1 MHVRRASLWVPFP
14 FSADKIITENIC
26 VASKKAD
33 GVEHKIWCQVG
44 NGDHS
49 AVPSLMH
56 GMASVRLM
64 LSGEGK
70 KSLEGHTLKKQS
82 LCSSL

>member
-1 MHVRRASLWVPFP
+1 MPFP

-33 GVEHKIWCQVG
+33 GVEHKIRCQVG
-44 NGDHS
+44 NGSFCS
-49 AVPSLMH
+49 AKFDAWDGKCATDV
-56 GMASVRLM
+56 VRRRKEVIGG
-64 LSGEGK
+64 SY
-70 KSLEGHTLKKQS
+70 LEKTKS